1 MGYQTCLPPPALRP
15 YIDAYWAVVRGKV
28 LARRARILPDGCLD
42 ILLHLASPAPGVTGQ
57 PPAGQLHLIGT
68 LTRPV
73 EEQHHCPMT
82 AFGVRFRPAGL
93 ARFVAEP
100 LLHTQDTL
108 VELAAFAPAFTRL
121 LVGQGVSD
129 APTFAA
135 WCETVSRVLLGQLSR
150 VPEPAPRLWLAVQQL
165 QATAGQLSVG
175 QAASLACLSE
185 RQFERR
191 FASLVGVSPK
201 ELAGLLRFRA
211 ACEHL
216 RAVPTAPLAA
226 VALATGYYDAA
237 HLARAFRRYAGQTP
251 AQYRQ

>member
-15 YIDAYWAVVRGKV
+15 YIDAYWAVVRGKEP
-28 LARRARILPDGCLD
+28 ARSARILPDGCLD
-42 ILLHLASPAPGVTGQ
+42 ILLPLEPPAPGVVGQ
-57 PPAGQLHLIGT
+57 PAAGQLHLIGT

-73 EEQHHCPMT
+73 AVQYGYPMT

-100 LLHTQDTL
+100 LLHTQDTR
-108 VELAAFAPAFTRL
+108 VELAAFAPTLAHL
-121 LVGQGVSD
+121 LTGQGAGD
-129 APTFAA
+129 ASSFAA
-135 WCETVSRVLLGQLSR
+135 WCGTVSRVLLGQLGR
-150 VPEPAPRLWLAVQQL
+150 MPEPAPRLWVAVQQL
-165 QATAGQLSVG
+165 QTAAGQLSVG
-175 QAASLACLSE
+175 QAAGLACLSE

-191 FASLVGVSPK
+191 FSALVGVAPK

-211 ACEHL
+211 ACAHL
-216 RAVPTAPLAA
+216 RAVPTTPLAA